1 MTHEMSQPSCNVNF
15 DILNPDKNEGGFS
28 PVQLAEGFD
37 IVFVRSRS
45 ETADILRETA
55 GLANGG
61 DLSTTPLSKRIR
73 LYGDPT
79 LTGCEITEV
88 STGGSVPVLQATN
101 NSAFGVLLVAGQL
114 VRGGKQNRGIN
125 TDIFIEAGKSAQIPV
140 TCVEQGRWSGGAGAG
155 FGFAGFEPVTVRSA
169 KARDVAES
177 ARRNRSHAANQQQ
190 VWDAVAAVAQD
201 VGVQSSSSDL
211 LQSLRA
217 VKARIAAGPGST
229 QTGASSGVPSGARTR
244 SSEELAHTE
253 ELLQRLR
260 AEALSLSRDVHGE
273 IERGGDISSL
283 GASLPQLRRRLDTL
297 LRELTLLETQRSQ
310 ILERQR
316 GEGDGANQ
324 ALRVSH
330 EAIAQA
336 DKLATAANGM
346 LVFFNGEFVAGD
358 LFAER
363 AWFSKLYGE
372 LRDSTILSWE
382 SVSRRAQREGRA
394 IDPLASQRVMGA
406 ARTVVRDTL
415 AGDWSERATPAH
427 GRALLLEHPF
437 LQSSAIAADG
447 DAPLHLLLGTK
458 QPAPF
463 TQGGDTAMRTRLGR
477 PPLR

>member
-1 MTHEMSQPSCNVNF
+1 MTHVMSQPSCTVNF
-15 DILNPDKNEGGFS
+15 DILNPDKNEGGYS

-37 IVFVRSRS
+37 VVFVRSRS
-45 ETADILRETA
+45 ETDEILREAA
-55 GLANGG
+55 GSGADG
-61 DLSTTPLSKRIR
+61 DLGTPPLSKRIR

-79 LTGCEITEV
+79 LTDCEITEV
-88 STGGSVPVLQATN
+88 STGGSVPVLQAN
-101 NSAFGVLLVAGQL
+101 NKSAFGVLLVAGQL

-140 TCVEQGRWSGGAGAG
+140 TCVEQGRWSGGDNAG
-155 FGFAGFEPVTVRSA
+155 FGFAGFEPVTVRCA

-177 ARRNRSHAANQQQ
+177 ARRSRSHAANQQQ

-201 VGVQSSSSDL
+201 VGVRSSSSDL
-211 LQSLRA
+211 LQSLRE
-217 VKARIAAGPGST
+217 VKARIAAGPVSRP
-229 QTGASSGVPSGARTR
+229 AGARMGAPTG
-244 SSEELAHTE
+244 SDEELAHTE

-260 AEALSLSRDVHGE
+260 AEALTLSRDVHGA

-283 GASLPQLRRRLDTL
+283 GGGLAQLRRRLDTL
-297 LRELTLLETQRSQ
+297 LREVMLLETRRNQ
-310 ILERQR
+310 ILERR
-316 GEGDGANQ
+316 RSEGAGEGADQ

-330 EAIAQA
+330 EAIARA

-363 AWFSKLYGE
+363 AWFSTLYGE

-447 DAPLHLLLGTK
+447 DAPLHVLLGTK